1 MGLIE
6 RAIGGIKNAESAAS
20 EKVVSLDGLR
30 TFEINADELRAK
42 GVFTPAARE
51 EAQAFELRAIK
62 RRLLRRIGYL
72 QRAGRD
78 RRQLAAAGRNRN
90 VILLTSTRPGEGKSF
105 VAVNLAM
112 SLAQEEGIPVFL
124 IDGDPSRPRLR
135 SYFGLGAGRGL
146 TDIIKET
153 GLSLGDIALK
163 AASLPLTFIGEGS
176 KVQNPTDL
184 FGSNEA
190 KRFFASLSALCA
202 DGLVIVD
209 APPMLATTET
219 IALARHADEVI
230 FVVEADS
237 TPQPAAAAA
246 LDELLELNP
255 NVSLL
260 LNRCLV
266 PAGGSHYAAYEYY
279 EKRSGDAGT
288 QPADTGDN

>member
-6 RAIGGIKNAESAAS
+6 RAIGVNGGNNPSAP

-30 TFEINADELRAK
+30 PFEINLAALRAR

-51 EAQAFELRAIK
+51 EAQAYELRAIK
-62 RRLLRRIGYL
+62 RRLLRRIGFL

-78 RRQLAAAGRNRN
+78 RRQLSAAGRNRN
-90 VILLTSTRPGEGKSF
+90 IILLTSTRPGEGKSF

-124 IDGDPSRPRLR
+124 VDGDPARPRLR
-135 SYFGLGAGRGL
+135 TYFDLGPDKGL
-146 TDIIKET
+146 TDLLKDQ
-153 GLSLGDIALK
+153 GLTLGSVALK
-163 AASLPLTFIGEGS
+163 AAGLPLTFIGEGS
-176 KVQNPTDL
+176 KAANTTDL
-184 FGSNEA
+184 FGSLEA
-190 KRFFASLSALCA
+190 KRFFASLSAICP

-219 IALARHADEVI
+219 IALARHADEVV

-237 TPQPAAAAA
+237 TPQPAVASA
-246 LDELLELNP
+246 LDELLEINP

-279 EKRSGDAGT
+279 EKR
-288 QPADTGDN
+288 TGDDGEAAARDRG